1 MTQISK
7 EYAKSLFALASE
19 DRSEEKYL
27 EELNYFYG
35 ISKSEPEYA
44 ELLSSPA
51 LTREERVALLDEAF
65 EGKLSEYVMS
75 FLKLLCESGE
85 MKLIGECIEE
95 YEKMYRDSMRRHAV
109 KVTSAVELNGDEKE
123 RIERKTEKIVG
134 GICDVTYV
142 VDPSILGGVIIETEN
157 ALIDGSLKKSLQEVK
172 EVIKK

>member
-85 MKLIGECIEE
+85 MKLIGECIDE
-95 YEKMYRDSMRRHAV
+95 YEKMYHDSM
-109 KVTSAVELNGDEKE
+109 
-123 RIERKTEKIVG
+123 
-134 GICDVTYV
+134 
-142 VDPSILGGVIIETEN
+142 
-157 ALIDGSLKKSLQEVK
+157 
-172 EVIKK
+172 